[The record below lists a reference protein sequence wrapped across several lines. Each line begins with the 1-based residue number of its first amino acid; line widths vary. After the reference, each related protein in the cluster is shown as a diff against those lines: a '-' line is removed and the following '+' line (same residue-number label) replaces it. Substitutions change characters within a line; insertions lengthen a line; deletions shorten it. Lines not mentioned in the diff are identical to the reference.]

1 MVMMM
6 MMVMIMIIIFSYDYD
21 YVNSYVDNYDKYDY
35 VNSYVDQNNDDNLF
49 MMRYIIYRM
58 DALDVDSIAFALN
71 NKVQRAKYKLGIS
84 KSTNLKY
91 IIGNNSKSIGIEGSS
106 SSSSSGSFSSSRSS
120 GSSIVGSRDGRDSN
134 SSSNGHNLDE
144 IQARY
149 EKDIKEDIKSL
160 LKVK

>member
-1 MVMMM
+1 MT
-6 MMVMIMIIIFSYDYD
+6 MIMLIVMWIIMI
-21 YVNSYVDNYDKYDY
+21 N
-35 VNSYVDQNNDDNLF
+35 
-49 MMRYIIYRM
+49 MRYIIYRM

-106 SSSSSGSFSSSRSS
+106 SRSS

>member
-1 MVMMM
+1 
-6 MMVMIMIIIFSYDYD
+6 MIMT
-21 YVNSYVDNYDKYDY
+21 
-35 VNSYVDQNNDDNLF
+35 
-49 MMRYIIYRM
+49 YIIYRM

-91 IIGNNSKSIGIEGSS
+91 ITGNNSKSIGIDGSS
-106 SSSSSGSFSSSRSS
+106 SSSSSGSFSGSFSGSRSS
-120 GSSIVGSRDGRDSN
+120 SSSSSSSSSIVGSSNGNGGSRDGRDSN
-134 SSSNGHNLDE
+134 SSSNGHNIDE

-149 EKDIKEDIKSL
+149 EKDIKEDVKSL

>member
-1 MVMMM
+1 
-6 MMVMIMIIIFSYDYD
+6 MIMIVIFYYDYD

-35 VNSYVDQNNDDNLF
+35 VNSYVDQNNDDNVM

-71 NKVQRAKYKLGIS
+71 HKVQRAKYKLGIS

-91 IIGNNSKSIGIEGSS
+91 ITGNNSKSIGIEGSS
-106 SSSSSGSFSSSRSS
+106 SSSSSGSFSGSSRSS

-149 EKDIKEDIKSL
+149 EKDIKEDVKSL
-160 LKVK
+160 LKVQ

>member
-1 MVMMM
+1 
-6 MMVMIMIIIFSYDYD
+6 MIVIFYND
-21 YVNSYVDNYDKYDY
+21 YDY
-35 VNSYVDQNNDDNLF
+35 VNSYVDQNNDDNVM

-91 IIGNNSKSIGIEGSS
+91 ITGINSKSIGIEGSS
-106 SSSSSGSFSSSRSS
+106 SSSSSGSFSGSFSSSRSS
-120 GSSIVGSRDGRDSN
+120 GSSIVGNRDGRDSN

-149 EKDIKEDIKSL
+149 EKDIKEDVKSL
-160 LKVK
+160 LKVQ

>member
-1 MVMMM
+1 
-6 MMVMIMIIIFSYDYD
+6 MIVIFYYDYDYD
-21 YVNSYVDNYDKYDY
+21 YVNSF
-35 VNSYVDQNNDDNLF
+35 YVDQNNDDNVM

-91 IIGNNSKSIGIEGSS
+91 ITGINSKSIGIEVSSS
-106 SSSSSGSFSSSRSS
+106 SSSSSGSFSGSFSGSSRNSSSSS
-120 GSSIVGSRDGRDSN
+120 GSIVGSSNGNGGKRDSN
-134 SSSNGHNLDE
+134 SSSNGHNIDE

-149 EKDIKEDIKSL
+149 EKDIKEDVKSL